1 MNFSASIV
9 LSNCE
14 STNRREETIKNLG
27 EFITIDVYGACGS
40 GKIDTHWSDN
50 FGMQHFPSSIS
61 KVFKVYNMGLGVTVF
76 SQHVA
81 WLIATQKRVFV
92 SG

>member
-50 FGMQHFPSSIS
+50 FGMQHFPSSYQPLGEKYPFLLAFENSHCTDYIS
-61 KVFKVYNMGLGVTVF
+61 ERFHIILEV
-76 SQHVA
+76 
-81 WLIATQKRVFV
+81 
-92 SG
+92 